1 MANLILF
8 QHISLDGYAASG
20 DGNLDWVHVDD
31 EMFELVG
38 KRIDETD
45 TAVYGRKTYEMM
57 QAYWP
62 TAADQPHA
70 TAHDISHSAWYKK
83 AHKIVL
89 SHTMNKVNDPLTQVV
104 NKDLVENIH
113 SLKEK
118 MTREIL
124 IFGSPTAGHALMD
137 AGLVDG
143 YWFFLNPVLLGSG
156 IPVFTKTKHRTKL
169 ILTRSHIFTS
179 GVTELRYVRS

>member
-8 QHISLDGYAASG
+8 QHISLDGYAASN
-20 DGNLDWVHVDD
+20 DGNLSWVHIDD
-31 EMFELVG
+31 EMFERVG

-57 QAYWP
+57 RAYWP
-62 TAADQPHA
+62 TAADQPNA
-70 TAHDISHSAWYKK
+70 SAHDIKHGAWYKK

-89 SHTMNKVNDPLTQVV
+89 SRTMKCADDPLCRVI
-104 NKDLVENIH
+104 NADLVKDMRKI
-113 SLKEK
+113 KEQTAK
-118 MTREIL
+118 DIL

-137 AGLVDG
+137 ADLVDG

-156 IPVFTKTKHRTKL
+156 IPVFENVKHQ
-169 ILTRSHIFTS
+169 ISLTLTGSYTFAS

>member
-8 QHISLDGYAASG
+8 QHISLDGYAASN

-31 EMFELVG
+31 EMFKLVG
-38 KRIDETD
+38 KRINETD

-62 TAADQPHA
+62 TAADQPNA
-70 TAHDISHSAWYKK
+70 SKHDMEHSTWYKK
-83 AHKIVL
+83 AHKVVL
-89 SHTMNKVNDPLTQVV
+89 SRSMKLGDTPLTQVV
-104 NKDLVENIH
+104 NSDLVKDIH
-113 SLKEK
+113 WLKEQTTK
-118 MTREIL
+118 DIL

-137 AGLVDG
+137 ADLVDG

-156 IPVFTKTKHRTKL
+156 IPIFTNAKHRTKL
-169 ILTRSHIFTS
+169 VLTGSYTLSS
-179 GVTELRYVRS
+179 GVIELRYTRS